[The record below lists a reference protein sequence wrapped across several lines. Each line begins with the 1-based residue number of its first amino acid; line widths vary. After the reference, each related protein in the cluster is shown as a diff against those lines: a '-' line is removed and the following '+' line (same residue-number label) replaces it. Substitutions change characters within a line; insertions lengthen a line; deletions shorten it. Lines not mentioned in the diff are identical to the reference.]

1 MIIAAYAPFTRLQ
14 TVLLEPYAKFLDT
27 TGQSLASGLGPV
39 VLGCATLYI
48 LFNAT
53 RMVRG
58 ETDEPVG
65 EFVKMSLKVGAI
77 AALALNFETYRYY
90 VANPLIDG
98 IPNTISQMFVGE
110 QMPTVNQFDSCA
122 ASLGI
127 FLAKAWKGVAWY
139 DTSGMF
145 RVGSW
150 SIIITIVGAGVIVS
164 GFLLTMFTKA
174 IMYLIL
180 SLGPVFIASALFEQ
194 TRSYL
199 NHFVSSAVTLIV
211 QQILVAAVMGLIL
224 NTLKEAMV
232 FTSAEAFAVDCMNI
246 LLLCLF
252 VSYIFYQLPTMAQ
265 RLGGNGIAAAL
276 PAMLY
281 RGRAGRQSHNGDLPP
296 ELRTD
301 GNGAPGRDSG
311 LRGGGG
317 DQGRAGAR
325 TETAAAGSAG
335 MRTYQDAHGQQM
347 GRSGNPAVQSATLGG
362 AVAHS
367 GSPGHGILRASP
379 SGLDDGQHGGAGG
392 ASGMP
397 GQSEPGSGLMGP
409 VEDELGSIAFGA
421 ALERGAQ
428 WQEMPSYQGF
438 STSRSGTPDQGAA
451 STPSTATTSGFA
463 GSAADGAGGRTD
475 TLDQWAA
482 VIAVESEVPE
492 FAELSQVAALA
503 EAGRQMRGADP
514 SLGTAPH
521 SRPVPKAPIAMATP
535 EPTTATITG
544 TAGGISR

>member
-27 TGQSLASGLGPV
+27 AGQSLASGLGPI
-39 VLGCATLYI
+39 VLGIATLYI
-48 LFNAT
+48 LFNAV

-139 DTSGMF
+139 DYSGMF

-180 SLGPVFIASALFEQ
+180 SLGPVFIVCAMFEQ

-281 RGRAGRQSHNGDLPP
+281 RSPAGRLSLASDLPP

-301 GNGAPGRDSG
+301 GNGAPGRDGGHAGSG
-311 LRGGGG
+311 
-317 DQGRAGAR
+317 DHGRAGAR
-325 TETAAAGSAG
+325 TETAAGGSSGA
-335 MRTYQDAHGQQM
+335 RTHQGTHGQQM
-347 GRSGNPAVQSATLGG
+347 ARTGNLAVQSAAFGG
-362 AVAHS
+362 AVPRS
-367 GSPGHGILRASP
+367 
-379 SGLDDGQHGGAGG
+379 GGAGLRP
-392 ASGMP
+392 ASASPRGFAA
-397 GQSEPGSGLMGP
+397 GLNDASFTGP
-409 VEDELGSIAFGA
+409 VDDEQGSTAFAA
-421 ALERGAQ
+421 ALERGSR
-428 WQEMPSYQGF
+428 WQETPSYEGVSVSQTAMPGL
-438 STSRSGTPDQGAA
+438 AA
-451 STPSTATTSGFA
+451 SSMSSTVSASGST
-463 GSAADGAGGRTD
+463 GSAADHALGRTD
-475 TLDQWAA
+475 TLDHRTG
-482 VIAVESEVPE
+482 VGDIDHRSPDFSEV
-492 FAELSQVAALA
+492 SQIAALA
-503 EAGRQMRGADP
+503 EAGRQMRASDP
-514 SLGTAPH
+514 SMGGSPTGQAVPT
-521 SRPVPKAPIAMATP
+521 RPSALAIP
-535 EPTTATITG
+535 EPTTATVTATIPG
-544 TAGGISR
+544 TASGI

>member
-14 TVLLEPYAKFLDT
+14 TVLLEPYSKFLDT
-27 TGQSLASGLGPV
+27 AGQSLASGLGPI
-39 VLGCATLYI
+39 VLGVSTLYI
-48 LFNAT
+48 LFNAI

-139 DTSGMF
+139 DYSGMF

-180 SLGPVFIASALFEQ
+180 SLGPVFIVCAMFEQ

-281 RGRAGRQSHNGDLPP
+281 RSQAGRQSQGGDLPP

-301 GNGAPGRDSG
+301 GNGAPGRDGGLGGG

-317 DQGRAGAR
+317 DHGRAGAR
-325 TETAAAGSAG
+325 TETAAAGSKG
-335 MRTYQDAHGQQM
+335 VRTYLGTHGQQM
-347 GRSGNPAVQSATLGG
+347 DRSGNPAAHSAAFGG
-362 AVAHS
+362 AVARS
-367 GSPGHGILRASP
+367 
-379 SGLDDGQHGGAGG
+379 GGAGLGITSVSPNGFASGSGG
-392 ASGMP
+392 ASFT
-397 GQSEPGSGLMGP
+397 GP
-409 VEDELGSIAFGA
+409 VDDEQGSTAFGA
-421 ALERGAQ
+421 ALERGSR
-428 WQEMPSYQGF
+428 WQETPSYEGVSVSQTAMPGL
-438 STSRSGTPDQGAA
+438 AA
-451 STPSTATTSGFA
+451 SSMSSTVSASGST
-463 GSAADGAGGRTD
+463 GSADDHALGRTD
-475 TLDQWAA
+475 TLDHGTEVGDIDHQSPYF
-482 VIAVESEVPE
+482 SEV
-492 FAELSQVAALA
+492 SQIAALA
-503 EAGRQMRGADP
+503 EAGRQMRASDTSMGGSPTDQAVPTHP
-514 SLGTAPH
+514 S
-521 SRPVPKAPIAMATP
+521 AMAIP
-535 EPTTATITG
+535 EPTTATVTATIAG
-544 TAGGISR
+544 TASGI